1 VRIYPRAA
9 KFIKPYGQGTA
20 AIVNLAVGCIDLLR
34 TVLLDGGG
42 HETEQTLM
50 KQDDR
55 SLQRRQ
61 FPVQPENVSQT
72 GFNRREFL
80 AAVAGTTAL
89 TAITGP
95 AGLAQAPSRGVN
107 IARVA
112 VPSSFRMTSE
122 NKIGALNDGFV
133 PESSFDRSHG
143 VYALHAERGSG
154 DGQPW
159 VQYEW
164 TEPVSID
171 KMEVYWAV
179 DHPRPGAIPGTGG
192 PEIHIPSSYRV
203 LYWNGSGFVA
213 VDSQNLT
220 AKADSFNGTT
230 FHAIRTTKVRIEV
243 APDTGHPAG
252 ILEWNVF
259 NAGPVPALPPTIDAG
274 VDRSVVLGAQTY
286 LSGKVTWLEDS
297 HENAL
302 RWSKVSGP
310 GNVAFDKAG
319 TASTTAGFSVPGDY
333 VLGLNASGSIGTPRS
348 IAVHVEAPP
357 PKNRLDVVYTRE
369 YSISSRFW
377 NTRAKVLIVSWIPHC
392 IRMCERAD
400 IPAMRGD
407 GGIDN
412 FIEAGKA
419 NRGEAHGKHKGY
431 VFSNAW
437 VHQTVESMCIA
448 LMVDAQGDQE
458 ILQAQELMRS
468 TLERWIPIIL
478 AAQMPDGYLQTA
490 YILADRHSWPERWSP
505 EHRSN
510 HEGYVSGYFI
520 ESAINHYTWTN
531 GQDLRLY
538 NAAKKLADCWVAN
551 IGPGKKDWYDGHQE
565 MEQALVRFGRFVND
579 QEGNHRGDAYIALAK
594 FLLDSRR
601 GGSEYDQS
609 HLPPGQQYEAVGHA
623 VRATYFYSG
632 MADIAAETHD
642 PDYQSAVISLW
653 DNMVNKKYYLTG
665 GIGSGETSEGFG
677 PNYSLR
683 NDAYCE
689 TCSSCGLV
697 FFQYKLNLAYHDA
710 KYADLYEQTMY
721 NALLGGVALD
731 GKSYCYTNPLVDTER
746 ALWHI
751 CPCCV
756 GNLSRTLLMIP
767 TWTYVK
773 TPEALFVN
781 MFIGSRIGVGQIAG
795 TNIEVVQETD
805 YPWHGSVAITLK
817 PEQQRRFSLHIR
829 IPDRTTSTLYTD
841 TPQIHGVKRL
851 SVNGEEVKPE
861 MQKGYAVLT
870 REWKTGDRIELE
882 LPMEPQRV
890 SADARIEADSSCVA
904 LKYGPLVYNVETAD
918 NQKIDRKVGPAPLL
932 AQWRPDLL
940 GGVMVLTGKWQ
951 DGSELLAIPNY
962 ARMNRDGAPHN
973 YPREEETVGPKPL
986 QEERRERPSLESK
999 VWI

>member
-1 VRIYPRAA
+1 MKIKNRRVLKPSHAGLNELENQVDASRRQFLAGLAGAA
-9 KFIKPYGQGTA
+9 VLAGMAGSEAVGQGTQK
-20 AIVNLAVGCIDLLR
+20 
-34 TVLLDGGG
+34 
-42 HETEQTLM
+42 E
-50 KQDDR
+50 
-55 SLQRRQ
+55 
-61 FPVQPENVSQT
+61 
-72 GFNRREFL
+72 
-80 AAVAGTTAL
+80 
-89 TAITGP
+89 
-95 AGLAQAPSRGVN
+95 VN

-112 VPSSFRMTSE
+112 LPSSFKIASE
-122 NKIGALNDGFV
+122 NKISALNDGFA
-133 PESSFDRSHG
+133 PADSFDRTHG
-143 VYALHAERGSG
+143 IYALHIEENE
-154 DGQPW
+154 QPW

-164 TEPVSID
+164 IEPVSVGKVDI
-171 KMEVYWAV
+171 YWAV
-179 DHPRPGAIPGTGG
+179 DHPRPGAIPGSSWPTLQI
-192 PEIHIPSSYRV
+192 PESYRI
-203 LYWNGSGFVA
+203 LYWNGSDFVPVNQPQGSGLSA
-213 VDSQNLT
+213 N
-220 AKADSFNGTT
+220 AFNATT
-230 FHAIRTTKVRIEV
+230 FEPVKTTKLRLAVV
-243 APDTGHPAG
+243 PQKKMPAG
-252 ILEWNVF
+252 ILEWRVYNF
-259 NAGPVPALPPTIDAG
+259 GPLPALSPVIDAG
-274 VDRSVVLGAQTY
+274 LDRSVVLSAQTY

-297 HENAL
+297 AKNSA
-302 RWSKVSGP
+302 RWMKASGP
-310 GNVAFDKAG
+310 GTVRFDNASSPVTKAR
-319 TASTTAGFSVPGDY
+319 FSSPGDY
-333 VLGLNASGSIGTPRS
+333 RLTLTATGSEDRTHS
-348 IAVHVEAPP
+348 LAVHVENEP
-357 PKNRLDVVYTRE
+357 PKDRLDVVYTRK
-369 YSISSRFW
+369 YAIDSPFW
-377 NTRAKVLIVSWIPHC
+377 NVRAKSLIVNWIPHC
-392 IRMCERAD
+392 IDMCERTD
-400 IPAMRGD
+400 IRPMRGD

-458 ILQAQELMRS
+458 ILDAQQRMRD

-490 YILADRHSWPERWSP
+490 YILADRKTWPERWSP
-505 EHRSN
+505 DHRGN

-520 ESAINHYTWTN
+520 ESAINHYTLTN

-551 IGPGKKDWYDGHQE
+551 IGPGKKAWFDGHQE

-653 DNMVNKKYYLTG
+653 DNMVNRKYYLTG

-677 PNYSLR
+677 PNYSLG

-697 FFQYKLNLAYHDA
+697 FFQYKLNMAYHDA

-731 GKSYCYTNPLVDTER
+731 GKSYCYTNPLVNTER
-746 ALWHI
+746 AEWHV

-773 TPEALFVN
+773 DQSGLYVN
-781 MFIGSRIGVGQIAG
+781 MFVGSRIHVGEVAG
-795 TNIEVVQETD
+795 TRLEVIQETD
-805 YPWHGSVAITLK
+805 YPWKGSVAITVN
-817 PEQQRRFSLHIR
+817 PEKSQNFSIYVR
-829 IPDRTTSTLYTD
+829 IPNRTTSKLYHD
-841 TPQIHGVKRL
+841 SPEISGLKSL
-851 SVNGEEVKPE
+851 SVNGEALKPE
-861 MQKGYAVLT
+861 IRKGYAVVT
-870 REWKTGDRIELE
+870 REWKAGDRIEFE

-890 SADARIEADSSCVA
+890 TADSRIHADAQLVA
-904 LKYGPLVYNVETAD
+904 LKYGPLVYNVETVD
-918 NQKIDRKVGPAPLL
+918 NQDIERKISDAPLH
-932 AQWRPDLL
+932 AEWKPDLL
-940 GGVMVLTGKWQ
+940 GGVMVIEGNWS
-951 DGSELLAIPNY
+951 DGSKLIAIPNY
-962 ARMNRDGAPHN
+962 ARMNRVGPPHA
-973 YPREEETVGPKPL
+973 YPADEEINTAFTTGHEET
-986 QEERRERPSLESK
+986 PSIQSK